1 MLDFTQKRKL
11 IFGPKYCMKLLVL
24 AVTLS
29 HITDASSLRN
39 TRRGHRKSRRNMSE
53 DLMTN
58 DKVPGY
64 WKVRNHDDTFF
75 PILGNH
81 TKNAALTHVAFSV
94 GKPTLPPSF
103 QDVTTERSPGIVAT
117 EHLKINQNRLK
128 RGKNNRNKKN
138 RQHKRRHG
146 HGLTDSG
153 RKRRRRSHGGNHVRY
168 GSPMSAC
175 TSMSDWV
182 QITESLNMWGH
193 RVTVLPYIEVGGRRI
208 DQYIYETVCVDAGA
222 PCLGT
227 DRRHFQSECVTK
239 KIFSYAFIRNDAGEE
254 DWSLIE
260 INGSCNCKIQRKH
273 RTGPRSLLEHLSDTD
288 GS

>member
-1 MLDFTQKRKL
+1 MENVKM
-11 IFGPKYCMKLLVL
+11 INPKYGIKLLIL
-24 AVTLS
+24 AVTIS
-29 HITDASSLRN
+29 HLTDASSLRN

-53 DLMTN
+53 EVMIN

-64 WKVRNHDDTFF
+64 WKVRNHDETFF

-81 TKNAALTHVAFSV
+81 TENVALTHVAFSV

-103 QDVTTERSPGIVAT
+103 QDMTTKSIPVAT
-117 EHLKINQNRLK
+117 EHLKISQKRLK
-128 RGKNNRNKKN
+128 KGKSNHNKKDR
-138 RQHKRRHG
+138 RQRKRRHG
-146 HGLTDSG
+146 HGLSEIG

-182 QITESLNMWGH
+182 QISESVNMWGH

-208 DQYIYETVCVDAGA
+208 DQYIYETVCVDAGS

-239 KIFSYAFIRNDAGEE
+239 KIFSYAFIRNEAGEE

-273 RTGPRSLLEHLSDTD
+273 RTGQRSLLDHLSNTN